1 MGTEGVEVMVQGSVG
16 ACKGFE
22 NQKIIV
28 QLFQKTG
35 WSMAQVMFDLDV
47 LRSFST
53 GIALGS
59 YARAA
64 DRLGRSTSAV
74 SAQLKKLE
82 AQAGTALFRKAG
94 RGLELTD
101 AGETLLAYAHRMLE
115 LNAEATAAMRD
126 VDLQGW
132 VRLGLQEDF
141 GEVLLPAVLGRFARA
156 HPKVR
161 IDACVAHSTELRARL
176 EHGQLDLALE
186 WDVGANAPPP
196 YGEEVVRLPL
206 HWIGPV
212 APEVLEA
219 PWWKERFG
227 RSPAAARK
235 AREPLPLVLVDAPCP
250 LRDIVT
256 ATLDR
261 AGVPWRHA
269 FTSASL
275 AALWSAT
282 SAGLGLSVRTPF
294 GLPPHLR
301 LIDHTQLGLPALPQV
316 SLALY
321 RAQAQ
326 PDAPVAQLAT
336 LLMDAVRQHVK

>member
-1 MGTEGVEVMVQGSVG
+1 M
-16 ACKGFE
+16 KGE
-22 NQKIIV
+22 
-28 QLFQKTG
+28 
-35 WSMAQVMFDLDV
+35 SMSQVMFDLDV

-115 LNAEATAAMRD
+115 LNEEAGAAMRGA
-126 VDLQGW
+126 DLQGW

-141 GEVLLPAVLGRFARA
+141 GETLLPAVLGRFSRA

-161 IDACVAHSTELRARL
+161 IEACVARSAELRERL
-176 EHGQLDLALE
+176 ELRQLDLALV
-186 WDVGANAPPP
+186 WDT
-196 YGEEVVRLPL
+196 GEQMTPHGERVARLPL
-206 HWIGPV
+206 QWIGPR
-212 APEVLEA
+212 APDALDA
-219 PWWKERFG
+219 PWWKERER
-227 RSPAAARK
+227 RSGARK
-235 AREPLPLVLVDAPCP
+235 TREPLPLVLLDAPCP
-250 LRDIVT
+250 LREIVT
-256 ATLDR
+256 AALDR
-261 AGVPWRHA
+261 AGTPWRHA

-275 AALWSAT
+275 AALWAAT

-294 GLPPHLR
+294 GLPAHVRP
-301 LIDHTQLGLPALPQV
+301 IDRTAVGLPALPQM
-316 SLALY
+316 SLMLY
-321 RAQAQ
+321 RAQA
-326 PDAPVAQLAT
+326 AAETPVERLAT
-336 LLMDAVRQHVK
+336 LLLEAVRQHVQLEPAQLH